1 MSLTWFGRVAEG
13 FLRIGTLIA
22 KELIQLRRD
31 RVLLTFILLVPALQL
46 ILMARA
52 IERGVSEQPLAV
64 LDLDHSQASREL
76 ITRLDNAEEV
86 ELRYYVQRE
95 EELRRLLDQ
104 GQARLAV
111 VIPAD
116 FSSRLKS
123 VSPPPRIR
131 VLVDGTNILAGS
143 VMISTVSGVVS
154 RISSDLAAGYGL
166 ITPEWIDFR
175 TDVRFNPAM
184 DFRDFSIPAQLGFIL
199 YQVTLAVAS
208 LGLARERE
216 LGTLEALIVTPL
228 NRLELALGKGIPA
241 VAVGGLNFWG
251 MWAVG
256 RAIFQ
261 VPMNGSLLLLAVF
274 TLPFILVVVG
284 WGLTIS
290 ALSRTQQQAILL
302 VFILAMMEITFS
314 GFLVPVRN
322 MPTLLQFVSRFS
334 PLQHYL
340 VITRSLMLK
349 GAGWMELWP
358 QVLTLVGLAVLTW
371 SLAWHNIARRLE

>member
-1 MSLTWFGRVAEG
+1 MSPSRVRCFEG
-13 FLRIGTLIA
+13 TLRIVNLVS

-52 IERGVSEQPLAV
+52 IERGVSEQPLVV
-64 LDLDHSQASREL
+64 LDLDHSRASREL
-76 ITRLDNAEEV
+76 VTRLDNTD
-86 ELRYYVQRE
+86 ELEIRYYVQRE

-104 GQARLAV
+104 GHARLAI
-111 VIPAD
+111 VIPTD
-116 FSSRLKS
+116 FSLRFQRAGSS
-123 VSPPPRIR
+123 PRIR
-131 VLVDGTNILAGS
+131 VLVDGTNVIAAS
-143 VMISTVSGVVS
+143 VLIGTVTGVVG
-154 RISSDLAAGYGL
+154 RMSSDLAGDYGL
-166 ITPEWIDFR
+166 VIPDWIDFR
-175 TDVRFNPAM
+175 TEVRFNPAM
-184 DFRDFSIPAQLGFIL
+184 DFRDFSIPAQMGFIL
-199 YQVTLAVAS
+199 YQITLAVAS

-216 LGTLEALIVTPL
+216 LGTLEQLIVTPL
-228 NRLELALGKGIPA
+228 NRFELALGKGIPA
-241 VAVGGLNFWG
+241 LTVGGVNFWV

-314 GFLVPVRN
+314 GFLVPVQN
-322 MPTLLQFVSRFS
+322 MPALLRLISRFS

-340 VITRSLMLK
+340 VIIRSIMLK
-349 GAGWMELWP
+349 GAGWVELRP
-358 QVLTLVGLAVLTW
+358 QVATLVGLGALTW
-371 SLAWHNIARRLE
+371 SLAWRNIARRLE